1 MDNKQLNIVLSDIQA
16 IIDCL
21 NQIAEIEEKQLALL
35 ANPKSFIAD
44 VYTMNISL
52 EKECKECLE
61 FIAESLP
68 KFQPDYKEVKVLGY
82 NPRKFQSKLDLQ
94 KYRKEMKKV
103 RDCIDFYAWKSHL
116 VLKMTNAETNA
127 ALIDECSKKLTQA
140 NSALYKI
147 K

>member
-1 MDNKQLNIVLSDIQA
+1 MDNKQLNIVLSDIRA

-21 NQIAEIEEKQLALL
+21 NLIAEKEGKQLALWV
-35 ANPKSFIAD
+35 NQKIFMAD
-44 VYTMNISL
+44 IYATNMSL
-52 EKECKECLE
+52 VKECKECLE

-103 RDCIDFYAWKSHL
+103 RDCIDFYAWASNL
-116 VLKMTNAETNA
+116 VLRMTNADTNS